1 MISVI
6 IPVYNA
12 AQTIENC
19 LASLLGQTRTELEII
34 AVNDGSTDNSGAI
47 LEKYQDKIR
56 ILNQENYG
64 APTARNRGFEASR
77 GEYVIFCDA
86 DIIMKPNMLALMEQ
100 KLTENP
106 AAAYVYSSFKF
117 GFKTFKL
124 WPFDP
129 AKLKKMPYIHTSS
142 LIRREFFPGFDEN
155 LKKFQDWDLWLTIL
169 ERGGQGIWLDQSL
182 FSIKSGGT
190 MSAWLPKIFYQLP
203 WLKKVKAYRQ
213 AERIIKIKHNLL

>member
-19 LASLLGQTRTELEII
+19 LASLLGQTMTELEII

-77 GEYVIFCDA
+77 GEYIIFCDA

-100 KLTENP
+100 KLTEN
-106 AAAYVYSSFKF
+106 
-117 GFKTFKL
+117 
-124 WPFDP
+124 
-129 AKLKKMPYIHTSS
+129 
-142 LIRREFFPGFDEN
+142 
-155 LKKFQDWDLWLTIL
+155 
-169 ERGGQGIWLDQSL
+169 
-182 FSIKSGGT
+182 
-190 MSAWLPKIFYQLP
+190 LPML
-203 WLKKVKAYRQ
+203 LRKV
-213 AERIIKIKHNLL
+213 